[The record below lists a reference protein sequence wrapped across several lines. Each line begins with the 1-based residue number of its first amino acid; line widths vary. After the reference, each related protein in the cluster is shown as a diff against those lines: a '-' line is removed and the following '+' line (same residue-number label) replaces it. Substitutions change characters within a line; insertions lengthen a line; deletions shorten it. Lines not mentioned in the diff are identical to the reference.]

1 MVTSLSATMV
11 FRKAAVVDWPMAMV
25 LEAST
30 TFGAFLGGLF
40 SGHFSGRLLIYLFSG
55 VLAAAS
61 FFMVRHFDIPNR
73 CDGRPSGFY
82 RWRQSV
88 CSEVYCVNLTLA
100 LPVVIVAGVV
110 SGLIGVSG
118 GILKA
123 PMLVLMFGVPM
134 NIAVGSS
141 AFMVGL
147 TATGGFLGHLT
158 AGHFDWKTALIL
170 TPGVF
175 IGAQAGARMSVK
187 ADKAKMKRV
196 FGYILAALGVFLVIR
211 TALP

>member
-1 MVTSLSATMV
+1 MVYFPAISQEVSDLPVLGSTRRRIV
-11 FRKAAVVDWPMAMV
+11 FHGK
-25 LEAST
+25 
-30 TFGAFLGGLF
+30 TFRY
-40 SGHFSGRLLIYLFSG
+40 SEP
-55 VLAAAS
+55 
-61 FFMVRHFDIPNR
+61 VR
-73 CDGRPSGFY
+73 RPASGFY
-82 RWRQSV
+82 RWRRSV
-88 CSEVYCVNLTLA
+88 CSEVYCVNLALA

-118 GILKA
+118 GIVKA